1 MEQMGMT
8 KADLIQYLES
18 QSRVSEIVIG
28 KRKLTPGMIKS
39 LYKGLGI
46 PAKILLA

>member
-1 MEQMGMT
+1 MGMT
-8 KADLIQYLES
+8 KADLVQYLES

-39 LYKGLGI
+39 PYKGLKI
-46 PAKILLA
+46 PVEILLT